1 MTTAP
6 WRRAGRVSLKDDEE
20 HDTAGESPAY
30 GLDWPADR
38 ARAFGHA
45 AVELWAEYLER
56 LRELPVS
63 RPRTVGSVRD
73 ALLREVPAEPVPEE
87 ELLDHLRVLM
97 MEQGTLTGHPGFVAY
112 ISGSGT
118 VPGAVADLIAAAI
131 NQNVGGWRLS
141 PGATELELH
150 LMRWF
155 ARRLGLPDAAGG
167 VVTTGGAMSAF
178 IGLKAARDHAFGTAA
193 RRHGMTAAGPVA
205 IYASRE
211 VHDVNTRAADML
223 GMGSEA
229 VRLIETDASWR
240 MRTDALR
247 DAILRDAAAGVRP
260 LAVVATAGTVATGAI
275 DPLEDIADI
284 CAQHGLWL
292 HVDGA
297 YGGVAALTDTLQP
310 LFRGIGRADSVV
322 LDPHKWLYT
331 PHSGGII
338 LVRDM
343 RLLSDAFGLQPSYT
357 FDDKAL
363 SGNGPD
369 LYSFSPNFSRGFH
382 ALKIWVSLLAHGW
395 SAYSR
400 RIVRDTELAA
410 TLHALASAEPELVPA
425 SPQSLSIA
433 CFRYVPA
440 DLRGDPGAEPYIDR
454 LNERLMTVLQ
464 ASGRVFPSNAV
475 LDGRFHLR
483 ACIVNFRTERRDLE
497 ELVRLAVEHGRALDA
512 ELRLRPSS
520 PIAGGTNVPDGSAT
534 AG

>member
-1 MTTAP
+1 MAGTASA
-6 WRRAGRVSLKDDEE
+6 RES
-20 HDTAGESPAY
+20 GEQNAPGASPADS
-30 GLDWPADR
+30 LDWSADR

-45 AVELWAEYLER
+45 AVELWAEFLER
-56 LRELPVS
+56 LRELPIA
-63 RPRTVGSVRD
+63 RPRNVGSVRE
-73 ALLREVPAEPVPEE
+73 ALLRDVPDEPVPEA

-97 MEQGTLTGHPGFVAY
+97 MEQSTVTGHPGFMAY
-112 ISGSGT
+112 ITGSGT
-118 VPGAVADLIAAAI
+118 VPGAVADLVAAAI

-155 ARRLGLPDAAGG
+155 ARQLGLPNAAGG

-178 IGLKAARDHAFGTAA
+178 VGLKAARDHALGGDV
-193 RRHGMTAAGPVA
+193 RRRGMSSVGSVA

-223 GMGSEA
+223 GIGSDA
-229 VRLIETDASWR
+229 VRLIETDPTWR
-240 MRTDALR
+240 MRSTALR
-247 DAILRDAAAGVRP
+247 HAIERDIAAGVRP

-275 DPLEDIADI
+275 DPLDEIADV
-284 CAQHGLWL
+284 CAEHGLWL

-297 YGGVAALTDTLQP
+297 YGGVAALTDTLRP
-310 LFRGIGRADSVV
+310 LFRGIERADSIV

-331 PHSGGII
+331 PHSGGVI

-400 RIVRDTELAA
+400 RIVLDTELAA
-410 TLHALASAEPELVPA
+410 AIHALAAREPELEPVL
-425 SPQSLSIA
+425 PQSLSIA
-433 CFRYVPA
+433 CFRYVPT
-440 DLRGDPGAEPYIDR
+440 DLRGDQSAEPYVDR

-475 LDGRFHLR
+475 LEGRFFIR
-483 ACIVNFRTERRDLE
+483 VCIVNFRTGREDLE
-497 ELVRLAVEHGRALDA
+497 ALIGLAVQHGRALDS
-512 ELRLRPSS
+512 ELRPHSAAPPLDGTDGPERS
-520 PIAGGTNVPDGSAT
+520 ARGG
-534 AG
+534 